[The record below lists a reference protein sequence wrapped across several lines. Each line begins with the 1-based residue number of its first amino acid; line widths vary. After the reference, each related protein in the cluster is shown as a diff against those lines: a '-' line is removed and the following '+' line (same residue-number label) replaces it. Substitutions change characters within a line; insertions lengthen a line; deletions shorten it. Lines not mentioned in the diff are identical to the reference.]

1 MPGPLDGV
9 RVVDL
14 ATMQGALAG
23 RVLADLGAEV
33 IVIEPPGG
41 HPGRS
46 RPPFAETAGGEGD
59 SLYWASVALGK
70 RSVTSWTSPT
80 SADRQSACGR

>member
-14 ATMQGALAG
+14 ATMRGALAG

-46 RPPFAETAGGEGD
+46 RPPFDETAAGAGRLALLGGG
-59 SLYWASVALGK
+59 
-70 RSVTSWTSPT
+70 RP
-80 SADRQSACGR
+80 RQAQRRR